1 MKRLLAMAL
10 AAGLLSATALA
21 ASPWDGTYTFEQPL
35 GPGAGGLQL
44 FVTHTLIIGGPK
56 GCTIVAQGYQTD
68 NELRCKATAN
78 GDKLDVAFVSHG
90 DGRPVNVHNV
100 KIYEPNQ
107 KLFTLSRNGK
117 AVTTQ
122 WAGYSMNKTIGA
134 KPGEDTFKKTSDQA
148 QMPKR

>member
-1 MKRLLAMAL
+1 MKRVL
-10 AAGLLSATALA
+10 AAALSAAFLSTAALA

-35 GPGAGGLQL
+35 GPGSGGMQL

-56 GCTIVAQGYQTD
+56 GCTIVAQGYQT
-68 NELRCKATAN
+68 NEELRCKATPN
-78 GDKLDVAFVSHG
+78 GDTLDVAFVSHG
-90 DGRPVNVHNV
+90 DGKPVNVHNV

-107 KLFTLSRNGK
+107 KLFTLSRKGN
-117 AVTTQ
+117 AVATR

>member
-1 MKRLLAMAL
+1 MKRLLAVAL
-10 AAGLLSATALA
+10 SAGLSAAAFA
-21 ASPWDGTYTFEQPL
+21 ASPWEGTYTFEQPI

-44 FVTHTLIIGGPK
+44 FVNHTLIIGGPT

-68 NELRCKATAN
+68 EQIRCKAVPN
-78 GDKLDVAFVSHG
+78 GDKLDVSFVSYG
-90 DGRPVNVHNV
+90 DGKLVNRFGT

-107 KLFTLSRNGK
+107 KLFVVGRKGN
-117 AVTTQ
+117 AYTTE

-134 KPGEDTFKKTSDQA
+134 APGEDTFKKTSDQA